1 MPIKI
6 IQNGKVVKVVF
17 VANALE
23 LFVLSAKYENWEF

>member
-6 IQNGKVVKVVF
+6 IENGKVAKVVS

-23 LFVLSAKYENWEF
+23 LFVLSTKYENWEF